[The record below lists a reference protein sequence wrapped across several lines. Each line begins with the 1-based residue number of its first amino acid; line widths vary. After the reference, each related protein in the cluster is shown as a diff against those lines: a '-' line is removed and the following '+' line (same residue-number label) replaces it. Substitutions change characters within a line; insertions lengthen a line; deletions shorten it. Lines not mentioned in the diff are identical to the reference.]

1 MKNYN
6 IEVAAIR
13 GFDLF
18 FEKAD
23 PECIK
28 AIAKDLGQDSSY
40 DCEKMQA
47 TYMFSKPRTVL
58 IQEIDKH
65 HEILRA
71 LGRRY
76 EDAYGCIFLASEF
89 YVTINPNSLG
99 DLKKN
104 KNIIIT

>member
-1 MKNYN
+1 MNNYH

-40 DCEKMQA
+40 DCEKM
-47 TYMFSKPRTVL
+47 
-58 IQEIDKH
+58 
-65 HEILRA
+65 
-71 LGRRY
+71 
-76 EDAYGCIFLASEF
+76 
-89 YVTINPNSLG
+89 
-99 DLKKN
+99 
-104 KNIIIT
+104 

>member
-1 MKNYN
+1 MNNYH

-40 DCEKMQA
+40 DCEKMQT

-58 IQEIDKH
+58 VHEIDKH

-76 EDAYGCIFLASEF
+76 GDEFGCVFLASEF
-89 YVTINPNSLG
+89 YVTINPNSLENI
-99 DLKKN
+99 KKN
-104 KNIIIT
+104 KKLIIK